1 MTETTRRSL
10 DKDPVPHAS
19 PLSAQETPDEIPS
32 GEINTSTS
40 TTRDSHD
47 SSVQASLPQPAPPSD
62 SLDELL
68 SQEVLEIIC
77 LDQAIF
83 GSSIEPANHIA
94 ELKAKGKD
102 AFTEDL
108 TSRMEGFYLLPCR
121 GGHVSKSRIKDLQRQ
136 CGLIECPR
144 NEQPTPDAPDSQRSI
159 SCSREVYERVLVFAA
174 QEFGRL
180 GYMLPARMNSDK
192 LLHHLALLISLW
204 EDRRMRGEDIGTS
217 KSELDRRIQT
227 LRENYSSLFPDQ
239 HS

>member
-1 MTETTRRSL
+1 MTETTRKSL

-19 PLSAQETPDEIPS
+19 PQSAQETPDEMPS
-32 GEINTSTS
+32 NEINRPTS
-40 TTRDSHD
+40 TTRDSHG

-77 LDQAIF
+77 LHQAIL
-83 GSSIEPANHIA
+83 GSSGGPAFYIA

-102 AFTEDL
+102 AFMEDL
-108 TSRMEGFYLLPCR
+108 ASLMEGYYLLPCR
-121 GGHVSKSRIKDLQRQ
+121 GGHVSRGRIKDLQQQ
-136 CGLIECPR
+136 CGLRECPR
-144 NEQPTPDAPDSQRSI
+144 NEQLTPDPPDSWRSI
-159 SCSREVYERVLVFAA
+159 SCSREVYERMLVFTA

-227 LRENYSSLFPDQ
+227 LRKNYSSLFPNQ